1 MSATLAHDELR
12 AMLAA
17 EALGA
22 LAGPERDALL
32 AHVAG
37 CEECARELASLRDAA
52 GELALAVRPVP
63 LDPERSAGIRARL
76 LARAAADRDSPG
88 RADGTGA
95 ADEPAG
101 APVIPLRRE
110 PAPAPARRA
119 QRAGWWAA
127 AAAVALLVGASAW
140 AVSLNGRVEALRG
153 RLAAV
158 QAEREALRGELLRR
172 EGALDELAAPGVR
185 VIDVASPA
193 RRAPSGRMFW
203 NPATGTWTFFA
214 HDLPPIAD
222 GREYQL
228 WLVTPA
234 GPRSA
239 GTFRPDSR
247 GGARVSARYDLPAD
261 SLRAVAVTEEPAGGL
276 PAPSGEMVVVGT
288 FSTL

>member
-1 MSATLAHDELR
+1 MSAMLAHDELR

-52 GELALAVRPVP
+52 SELALAVRPVP

-76 LARAAADRDSPG
+76 LARAAAERASP
-88 RADGTGA
+88 DA
-95 ADEPAG
+95 ADEPPD
-101 APVIPLRRE
+101 APAIPLRRE
-110 PAPAPARRA
+110 PAPVPARRA
-119 QRAGWWAA
+119 PRAGWWAA
-127 AAAVALLVGASAW
+127 AAAVALLVGAYAW
-140 AVSLNGRVEALRG
+140 AVSLNRGVEALRG

-158 QAEREALRGELLRR
+158 QAEREALRGELRRR
-172 EGALDELAAPGVR
+172 ESALDELAAPGVR

-214 HDLPPIAD
+214 HDLPPVAD

-239 GTFRPDSR
+239 GTFRPDAR
-247 GGARVSARYDLPAD
+247 GEARVSARYDLPAD

-288 FSTL
+288 FSTR